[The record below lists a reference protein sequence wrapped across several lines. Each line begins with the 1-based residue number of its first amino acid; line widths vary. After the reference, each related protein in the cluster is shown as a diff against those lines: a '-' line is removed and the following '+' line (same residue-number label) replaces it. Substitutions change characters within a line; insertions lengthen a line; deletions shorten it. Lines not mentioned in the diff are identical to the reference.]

1 LKVRALLVFALLA
14 LACRDHEAE
23 AAAVT
28 RQHLVKMRAAIARYK
43 AETGQYPSTLEELV
57 PKYLRRIPTDP
68 LTQAADWR
76 VTTEE
81 TVQPNIDFQNT
92 TAPAPTSVVIDV
104 HSSAPGADRT
114 GVPYANY

>member
-1 LKVRALLVFALLA
+1 LLVGAALLA

-28 RQHLVKMRAAIARYK
+28 KQYLAEMRAGIAKYK
-43 AETGQYPSTLEELV
+43 AETGQYPRSLEELV
-57 PKYLRRIPTDP
+57 PKYVRVIHPDP
-68 LTQAADWR
+68 LTGAADWR

-81 TVQPNIDFQNT
+81 TVLPNSDFQT
-92 TAPAPTSVVIDV
+92 TTREAPESVVIDV
-104 HSSAPGADRT
+104 HSSAPGKDRS